1 MRKIWIIAFSI
12 IGLISSINI
21 GMMYELSYQ
30 GPYVMNSSRYNE
42 QKKDAPPII
51 TEYNASAAWI
61 PDGIVAENEYSRS
74 MVLEGNK
81 RGRLTGRNLEVY
93 WKNDAQNFYMAL
105 KGLTKGWVSIGFEPS
120 IAMNDS
126 DIIMVALN
134 GSNITLLDEYCIGN
148 YGSHLPD
155 SELGGTES
163 ILAAGGKED
172 GNYTILEFKRKMN
185 TGDKF
190 DKAFT
195 PGQKVSIIWAMA
207 DSDSLKDIHNGAQ
220 GNGELTW
227 E

>member
-1 MRKIWIIAFSI
+1 MRKIWIVAFSI

-21 GMMYELSYQ
+21 GITYELVYQ
-30 GPYVMNSSRYNE
+30 GPDVMNSSRHNE
-42 QKKDAPPII
+42 EEKNAII
-51 TEYNASAAWI
+51 TERNASAAWI

-93 WKNDAQNFYMAL
+93 WKNDAQNFCMAL

-126 DIIMVALN
+126 DIIMGTVN
-134 GSNITLLDEYCIGN
+134 GSDVTLLDEYCVGN
-148 YGSHLPD
+148 YGPHLPD
-155 SELGGTES
+155 SELGGTEN

-172 GNYTILEFKRKMN
+172 DNYTILEFKRKMN

-190 DKAFT
+190 DKAFI
-195 PGQKVSIIWAMA
+195 PGQKVPIIWAMA
-207 DSDSLKDIHNGAQ
+207 DSDSLKDIHDGAQ